1 MNDEPLAI
9 EVAQFVREVHDIADL
24 LSGHM
29 ATTGM
34 PKLRR
39 AWGTKSPSW
48 SGRGSKS
55 CLAGGD

>member
-29 ATTGM
+29 ATTGI

-39 AWGTKSPSW
+39 AWGTKSPS
-48 SGRGSKS
+48 
-55 CLAGGD
+55 